1 MRQQRNMFQIKEQ
14 DKTPED
20 SREVEIGYQSKRVF
34 RGMIAK
40 MSQEPGRRMGAQ
52 SEKLEVFN
60 KGVVNI
66 QNNQTERNNKINEM
80 KNTDVVNCKVTDT
93 KKWSSEL
100 EDSSGNH
107 CC

>member
-1 MRQQRNMFQIKEQ
+1 MFQIKEQ
-14 DKTPED
+14 NNPPEED
-20 SREVEIGYQSKRVF
+20 SREVEIGYKPKTVF

-40 MSQEPGRRMGAQ
+40 MSQEPGRRIGAQ

-80 KNTDVVNCKVTDT
+80 KNTAIVNCKVTDT

>member
-1 MRQQRNMFQIKEQ
+1 MKKRKRLDKEFKVPVIKTFTELW
-14 DKTPED
+14 
-20 SREVEIGYQSKRVF
+20 
-34 RGMIAK
+34 
-40 MSQEPGRRMGAQ
+40 RRMDEQ

-60 KGVVNI
+60 KELVNI

-80 KNTDVVNCKVTDT
+80 KNTDIVNCKVTDT

-100 EDSSGNH
+100 EESSGNH